1 MIIARLSLI
10 LIPVSI
16 FLAFMWA
23 PPAKI
28 LGDASR
34 IIYFHVPMA
43 WGAVLAFMVSGILS
57 ILYLIKRNPLNE
69 QKAYNS
75 AHIGMIYTVLAVISG
90 SLWAK
95 ISWGSYWNWDP
106 RETSI
111 TVLLLIYVAYFALRS
126 AVEDQEKKGVIASAY
141 LIFAMAVMPF
151 LIFVIPRINKS
162 LHPDTIIN
170 TNKKMQMDVDMRIV
184 LFTSVIAFTLLY
196 VYIFKLKNRL
206 SIIEA
211 KIEHKIEEGDN

>member
-10 LIPVSI
+10 LVPVSI
-16 FLAFMWA
+16 YLAFMWA
-23 PPAKI
+23 PPAAI

-34 IIYFHVPMA
+34 VVYFHVPMA
-43 WGAVLAFMVSGILS
+43 WGAVLAFIVSGVLS
-57 ILYLIKRNPLNE
+57 ILYLIKRNPLDE
-69 QKAYNS
+69 KKAYNS
-75 AHIGMIYTVLAVISG
+75 AHIGMIYTILAVISG

-126 AVEDQEKKGVIASAY
+126 AIEDQEKRGVIASSY

-151 LIFVIPRINKS
+151 LVFVIPRVNKS

-170 TNKKMQMDVDMRIV
+170 TNKKMQMDMDMRIV

-196 VYIFKLKNRL
+196 IYIFKLKNKL
-206 SIIEA
+206 SIIET
-211 KIEHKIEEGDN
+211 KIDEKIEEGDN